1 MFHLAKSIY
10 DQYTSWPEYSVLILG
25 LDNAGKTTLLEKL
38 KSIYISNYKEVPPSR
53 ILPTVGQNVAT
64 LTVDKKLHL
73 KFWDVGGQDSL
84 RELWDEY
91 YAQAHAIVFVIDS
104 CDPDR
109 LLECKDTLLKI
120 ITDDKVEGLPIL
132 MLANKQDMQIA
143 TKLEIAEIKEIFNK
157 IAENLNAN
165 DSTVL
170 PISAYTGDGVA
181 DAMTWLKDRILL
193 NRANRPPIYKK

>member
-10 DQYTSWPEYSVLILG
+10 DQCMLWPEYSVLILG

-38 KSIYISNYKEVPPSR
+38 KGLYIPHYKELPPGR

-64 LTVDKKLHL
+64 LTIGQIHL

-91 YAQAHAIVFVIDS
+91 YTQAHAIVFVIDS
-104 CDPDR
+104 CDPER
-109 LLECKDTLLKI
+109 LVECKDTLLKI

-132 MLANKQDMQIA
+132 MLANKQDVQID
-143 TKLEIAEIKEIFNK
+143 TKLEIAQIKEVFNK

-181 DAMTWLKDRILL
+181 EAITWLSDRLIL
-193 NRANRPPIYKK
+193 NKANRPPQYKK